1 MGDQDQFAAFDRGF
15 TKVRDKPTY
24 FKLKDLTEGH
34 NNVHVIANVLGV
46 GPTHD
51 CNQVRNKVPVKGKAF
66 PLLIGDD
73 TAVANAKV
81 WFVAPH
87 AEMLSL
93 KGRTVIFHGFKTK
106 AMDDQG
112 KALRTSIGTV
122 GLDANEGTF
131 TYEVL
136 PKGDFRGA
144 NFPNGREKKVPE
156 EWLYLGSSTIPFAS
170 TSVDT
175 WLEPCH
181 QADSR

>member
-1 MGDQDQFAAFDRGF
+1 MQ
-15 TKVRDKPTY
+15 
-24 FKLKDLTEGH
+24 
-34 NNVHVIANVLGV
+34 VIANVLGV

-87 AEMLSL
+87 AEMLNL

-156 EWLYLGSSTIPFAS
+156 EWLYLGSSTPSPSQVPPS
-170 TSVDT
+170 TPGSSPAIKRTRDE
-175 WLEPCH
+175 L
-181 QADSR
+181 